1 MSKSYKLYAKGWI
14 DKNGFIHDFT
24 ELKDVLQNI
33 LEIDKKIEDLSIE
46 HKNLITQIDHDE
58 SRITNIEEQVSD
70 LDSRIGVDD
79 GENDTN
85 LDDIQSK
92 LATHSSNIAAM
103 KLDISS
109 NKSTL
114 NSLNTKVTTINDDLT
129 EIKKQISQ
137 LNANITAI
145 MTSLNNKLDKTFVEE
160 KTLNWKTSDGTEWI
174 PDRVTTNDVETL
186 LNGMIRYFNDM
197 TQYCEQTH
205 TRLDVVDEKLL
216 VVDNTASRID
226 LLETTKLDKTHASTL
241 TVPTFNSSTFDLT
254 GFYSDIMNKDVDT
267 YLNDVSKWIGAMMS
281 ALQGKY

>member
-14 DKNGFIHDFT
+14 DNNGYIHDFT

-46 HKNLITQIDHDE
+46 HKNINSQLDYDE
-58 SRITNIEEQVSD
+58 SRITNLEELTDELNQT
-70 LDSRIGVDD
+70 IGKDE

-114 NSLNTKVTTINDDLT
+114 NSLNNKVTTINNDLT
-129 EIKKQISQ
+129 EIKNQISQ

-145 MTSLNNKLDKTFVEE
+145 MTSLNNKLDKT
-160 KTLNWKTSDGTEWI
+160 
-174 PDRVTTNDVETL
+174 
-186 LNGMIRYFNDM
+186 
-197 TQYCEQTH
+197 
-205 TRLDVVDEKLL
+205 
-216 VVDNTASRID
+216 
-226 LLETTKLDKTHASTL
+226 HASTL
-241 TVPTFNSSTFDLT
+241 TVPTFNSSTFELT